1 MASGLEQLNN
11 LRQQGTGRRN
21 IPPSRHPARPTP
33 VETAGTNDAPAAA
46 ATPAQEQAPTP
57 QPAAVPASAPAPAPK
72 QASKPRPAPAPAPA
86 PVDDPL
92 ISATVYLSAS
102 NDDFLEDVKRAG
114 RRSQPKIDANRSA
127 VVRLALTRLAE
138 QMAPE
143 QVAQELSARAGRLP
157 GTTGRTRL

>member
-1 MASGLEQLNN
+1 MANGLEQLNN

-21 IPPSRHPARPTP
+21 IPPSRHPAK
-33 VETAGTNDAPAAA
+33 TAPAAATDDAPAAEA
-46 ATPAQEQAPTP
+46 APAQEPAPTP
-57 QPAAVPASAPAPAPK
+57 QPAAAPAPAPAPK
-72 QASKPRPAPAPAPA
+72 QASKPRPAPAEPPA
-86 PVDDPL
+86 DDPL